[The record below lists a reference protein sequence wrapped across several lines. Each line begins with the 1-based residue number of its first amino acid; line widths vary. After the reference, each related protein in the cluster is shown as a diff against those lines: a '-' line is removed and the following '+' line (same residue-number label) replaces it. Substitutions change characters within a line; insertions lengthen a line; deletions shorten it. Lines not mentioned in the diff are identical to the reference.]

1 MSRKLASKFYVNDLK
16 DDIYQD
22 KTKTLLLVVDEQPK
36 LMTTMEN
43 GERTTT
49 NTLALIK
56 AFKEYEMNYLAT
68 EQYPKGLGRSDERI
82 LAEISEEKIFA
93 KSLFDAAIP
102 EVVAFIKE
110 NGIKKVL
117 VTGAEGHICIYQTV
131 RSLLDMGL
139 EVFLV
144 EDAVSSFT
152 EDLKVTALRSLENMG
167 AVIVNTEMVLFDLA
181 RDAKDSHFKFISNLV
196 KSLR

>member
-144 EDAVSSFT
+144 EDAVASFT
-152 EDLKVTALRSLENMG
+152 EDLKATALRSLENMG

>member
-144 EDAVSSFT
+144 EDAVASFT
-152 EDLKVTALRSLENMG
+152 EDLKATALRSLENMG
-167 AVIVNTEMVLFDLA
+167 AVIVNTEMVLFDIA
-181 RDAKDSHFKFISNLV
+181 RDAKDIHFKFISNLV

>member
-144 EDAVSSFT
+144 EDAVASFT
-152 EDLKVTALRSLENMG
+152 EDLKATALRSLENMG
-167 AVIVNTEMVLFDLA
+167 AVIVNTEMVLFDIA

>member
-117 VTGAEGHICIYQTV
+117 VTGA
-131 RSLLDMGL
+131 
-139 EVFLV
+139 
-144 EDAVSSFT
+144 
-152 EDLKVTALRSLENMG
+152 
-167 AVIVNTEMVLFDLA
+167 
-181 RDAKDSHFKFISNLV
+181 
-196 KSLR
+196 

>member
-49 NTLALIK
+49 NTLALIR

-144 EDAVSSFT
+144 EDAVASFT
-152 EDLKVTALRSLENMG
+152 EDLKATALRSLENMG